1 MTHIHP
7 DKHIC
12 VKTFVEFSGQFL
24 HPSIEQNSTTRLFQ
38 RINMN
43 YKAAMNLALLILSS
57 KCIVHMTSA
66 FVDSR
71 YDNRVSKEA
80 RRLDK
85 NEKLWRYV
93 LRSFLSFLLDG
104 LRSDHLVMERAQ
116 DIDDRLVKQIM
127 DVQQTKINAAEN
139 LIATFINTQA
149 YRPEFGSPSPNPHF
163 GSRMFSNTR
172 DSTISRNNINNVAG
186 NLNFYSNS
194 WQYHLWP
201 VLALLTLILLLV
213 ILYHALRLSG
223 RPSVV

>member
-43 YKAAMNLALLILSS
+43 YKAAMNLAVSIGNYPATECPLCQIAFDLIE
-57 KCIVHMTSA
+57 
-66 FVDSR
+66 
-71 YDNRVSKEA
+71 VSKEA

-186 NLNFYSNS
+186 NINFYSNS